1 MKETLKDIVQGGAR
15 FFYKRFRSFF
25 WCADGDL
32 VLVPRA
38 ECGVIQ
44 KQQIA
49 NTAHTPNAR
58 RSVVVPL
65 LLLAYLRMFT
75 CRQQSMPN
83 FTDLQPQGA
92 L

>member
-1 MKETLKDIVQGGAR
+1 MKETLKDIQYKGGAR

-58 RSVVVPL
+58 RSVVVPPSPSRL
-65 LLLAYLRMFT
+65 FAYVYV
-75 CRQQSMPN
+75 S
-83 FTDLQPQGA
+83 A
-92 L
+92 AKHA